1 MHVFI
6 TGKERRVFT
15 LLLLILSVSYPLA
28 QKNFT
33 IISLPDTQYYTDIR
47 YGGTPAHFT
56 AQTQWIAD
64 NKDSLN
70 IVFVAHLGDVVQKG
84 NTKEIPWL
92 YADYSMSIIEDSL
105 ITNLEDGIPYGIAV
119 GNHDQGVGVGSV
131 GEPGETELYNQYF
144 GENRFLGRSYY
155 GGHYG
160 TKNDQHYVL
169 FSASGYDFIAIFFEY
184 NTDPDEPVLVW
195 ADSLLNTYSTRR
207 AIIVSHYIIDAGI
220 QGNWGTQ
227 GQAIYERLND
237 NPNMF
242 LMLCGHKSA
251 EGIRL
256 DSTING
262 NIVYTL
268 LSDYQY
274 YPNGGN
280 GFLRIMEF
288 SPINNTIQVKTYSPT
303 LNQYETKGSS
313 QFTLIYDMPIW
324 LSPDTLKLLEN
335 DILIIDLDTLI
346 IDDNNAGLFISV
358 SQSSEQ
364 NINIVIDS
372 LSHIAIFT
380 PFLNYNGTE
389 GFIFTVTDLNGVSL
403 NDTIMVTVLP
413 LIEIPLKYAFHQ
425 NYPNP
430 FNPVT
435 TLRYDIPENSHVNIT
450 IYDMLGRQ
458 VKTLINQTQDTGY
471 RSVIWDATND
481 YGKLVS
487 AGIYLYQIQAGEY
500 MQTKKMLLLK

>member
-15 LLLLILSVSYPLA
+15 LLLLILFVSHPLA

-184 NTDPDEPVLVW
+184 NTDPDESVLIW

-220 QGNWGTQ
+220 QGNRGTQ

-251 EGIRL
+251 EGIRQ

-389 GFIFTVTDLNGVSL
+389 GFIFTATDLNGVSL

-413 LIEIPLKYAFHQ
+413 LIEIPVKYAFHQ

-481 YGKLVS
+481 YGKPVS
-487 AGIYLYQIQAGEY
+487 AGIYLYQIQVGEY
-500 MQTKKMLLLK
+500 MQTKKMVL